1 MKKTYI
7 IPATLCI
14 TIHTESFIADS
25 LHSMNNNGGTVT
37 TSETELPSGIVSD
50 TRRSSIWGDDEE

>member
-14 TIHTESFIADS
+14 TIHTESFIDS

-37 TSETELPSGIVSD
+37 TSETELTSDIVSD